1 MLALQC
7 NNLQRLAIE
16 NEEGFDPFQVF
27 EVRHRACSLLYV
39 TVKCG
44 RNISK
49 GSSTKD
55 LMDTPDP
62 YVRLRLPNS
71 PDGRRKTMHY
81 DNEINPKWEE
91 SFRFYLDTDKN
102 NTLYLDLMDA
112 NVISDEVID
121 TQEFKLNNLEPGRAE
136 HITFKFKESSEVDV
150 DLKLV

>member
-1 MLALQC
+1 FWSFHASYINRQIYRMKFGTKKKELLRL
-7 NNLQRLAIE
+7 NLPQMTLNSNAHNWGATGTPI
-16 NEEGFDPFQVF
+16 GFDPFQVF

-102 NTLYLDLMDA
+102 NTL
-112 NVISDEVID
+112 
-121 TQEFKLNNLEPGRAE
+121 
-136 HITFKFKESSEVDV
+136 
-150 DLKLV
+150 